1 MVMMRIGG
9 TVALASALGLLAAA
23 FGTEDRGQYAGYK
36 GKTSIAHRGA
46 SAYAPEHTAAA
57 YALAIE
63 QGADYVEQDLQVTK
77 DGQLVCL
84 HDLTLERTT
93 NVKEVFPGRARTLMR
108 EGREVTGWHVADF
121 TLAEIQQLDAGA
133 WFDARFKGLKV
144 PTFQQAI
151 FLVRGR
157 AGIYPETK
165 APEVYGSIGFDMEQL
180 VMDVLKRMRLDRP
193 GADPNTPVF
202 IQSFSV
208 ESLKKMRLSMKVTL
222 PLLFLVAE
230 RDRDEWLTRDR
241 MAEIR
246 TFADGIGP
254 DKRIVSGKP
263 EIVAWAHEA
272 GLSVTPYTFRPA
284 GQPAGR
290 TVRDEMHEF
299 LFTFGVDA
307 LFTDAPDQFPRR

>member
-1 MVMMRIGG
+1 
-9 TVALASALGLLAAA
+9 
-23 FGTEDRGQYAGYK
+23 
-36 GKTSIAHRGA
+36 
-46 SAYAPEHTAAA
+46 
-57 YALAIE
+57 
-63 QGADYVEQDLQVTK
+63 
-77 DGQLVCL
+77 
-84 HDLTLERTT
+84 
-93 NVKEVFPGRARTLMR
+93 
-108 EGREVTGWHVADF
+108 
-121 TLAEIQQLDAGA
+121 
-133 WFDARFKGLKV
+133 
-144 PTFQQAI
+144 
-151 FLVRGR
+151 
-157 AGIYPETK
+157 
-165 APEVYGSIGFDMEQL
+165 
-180 VMDVLKRMRLDRP
+180 MDVLKRIRLDRP
-193 GADPNTPVF
+193 GADPKTPVF

-230 RDRDEWLTRDR
+230 RDRDVWLTRDR

-307 LFTDAPDQFPRR
+307 LFTDNSGSVPATVAAVGRPAPERGARQRGASEARWRWRQMFGLLAPAPAAPACRPTGSTPSTGGSAGRSSSASSSATRPTTWCATRWPWPSRTCSRRTRSTRRRCWGRR